1 MSGLDG
7 VGRHLAWPRPLGQL
21 AAFLR
26 SELGGFPGRANVTL
40 RCLLGCAIV
49 IVVSMTLQL
58 PELALSL
65 IAVFFVTQSNIVMTR
80 LVALSIVIGTT
91 CAIACIIGVYRLTFD
106 YPLLRIIVASAI
118 FFCGA
123 YLIRAVAKL
132 GLVFFLVSLIVIY
145 AQTFA
150 DRTDNAEALVRDC
163 LWVWVAVN
171 YSVVLSLIIN
181 TLFLPAEPERQLRA
195 AMQRQLA
202 TARARLAVMIDAN
215 APAVR
220 IGSLDLERGALALQ
234 KLLRFSTMRRRYS
247 QEDASAWLACV
258 TVVSRIF
265 EAAAVLPDHAVAH
278 DAAQIDAIRVV
289 QDELVSLDHAIGD
302 DAQWLHWSAPSHA
315 PVSTSIPA
323 LDAMQ
328 RALNAFSDAVRGAV
342 APTPPN
348 DAVAGS
354 AAAKGEK
361 AEQAG
366 NAAEATKPAQAEKT
380 AEATKP
386 AARSAQPEPDVFANP
401 RYARFSLRTLFSVLI
416 CYVFYNA
423 VNWPGIH
430 TIMLTCLVVALPS
443 LGASSRQGV
452 LRISGALIGSALA
465 LFMVAFVIP
474 QLESVTGLLLMSLPV
489 IALGAWVSAGS
500 ERISYAGIQ
509 IMFTFALALLES
521 FSPPSDL
528 TEIRDRIVG
537 IILGVGVATFIQIS
551 MWPERESDGL
561 RTQLTSILRKI
572 AALARIEAKA
582 ALTGPRATDSQ
593 AVVETWAMVA
603 DCEMALARV
612 ALEPDWREGET
623 TRVTLLSQTMLAQSR
638 ALLIAI
644 EAFHHEA
651 MINASASAPMERAA
665 KFQSDVA
672 DALEQ
677 YASQLAAE
685 PPAATTPAP
694 LDPSGLR
701 TAPAGAAGRAGA
713 ETLERLALRID
724 AALTGLPRWW
734 ADERGSGELASAG

>member
-7 VGRHLAWPRPLGQL
+7 VDGVARRLAWPRPLAAL

-26 SELGGFPGRANVTL
+26 CELAAFPGRGNVTM
-40 RCLLGCAIV
+40 RCVLGSAIV
-49 IVVSMTLQL
+49 IVASMTLQV
-58 PELALSL
+58 PELAVSL
-65 IAVFFVTQSNIVMTR
+65 IAVFFVTQANIVLTR
-80 LVALSIVIGTT
+80 VIALNLVIGTT
-91 CAIACIIGVYRLTFD
+91 CAIACTIGVYQLTFD
-106 YPLLRIIVASAI
+106 YPLLRIVVASAI
-118 FFCGA
+118 FFCST
-123 YLIRAVAKL
+123 YLMRAVTKF

-145 AQTFA
+145 AQSFG
-150 DRTDNAEALVRDC
+150 DLTDNAEQLARNC
-163 LWVWVAVN
+163 LWVWSAVN
-171 YSVVLSLIIN
+171 YAVALSLIIN

-202 TARARLAVMIDAN
+202 TAHARLAALIDVH

-220 IGSLDLERGALALQ
+220 IGSLDLERGALSLQ
-234 KLLRFSTMRRRYS
+234 KLLRFSTMRHRYS
-247 QEDASAWLACV
+247 NEDASTRLACV
-258 TVVSRIF
+258 TAVSRIF

-278 DAAQIDAIRVV
+278 GAGQIDTIRAV
-289 QDELVSLDHAIGD
+289 QDELVSLDHALGD
-302 DAQWLHWSAPSHA
+302 DVQWLRWSTPVHA
-315 PVSTSIPA
+315 PISTSIPA
-323 LDAMQ
+323 VDAMQ
-328 RALNAFSDAVRGAV
+328 RALSALADAMRSAV

-348 DAVAGS
+348 DAAAGA
-354 AAAKGEK
+354 AAAKPAK
-361 AEQAG
+361 PAI
-366 NAAEATKPAQAEKT
+366 ATKA
-380 AEATKP
+380 
-386 AARSAQPEPDVFANP
+386 AARSALLEPDVFANP
-401 RYARFSLRTLFSVLI
+401 RYARFSLRTLLSVLI

-443 LGASSRQGV
+443 LGASSRHGV
-452 LRISGALIGSALA
+452 LRISGALVGSALA

-537 IILGVGVATFIQIS
+537 ILLGVGVATFIQMS
-551 MWPERESDGL
+551 MWPEGEADAL
-561 RTQLTSILRKI
+561 RAQLASVLRKI
-572 AALARIEAKA
+572 AALARIEAEA
-582 ALTGPRATDSQ
+582 LLTGPRATD
-593 AVVETWAMVA
+593 APEVVATWATLA
-603 DCEMALARV
+603 DCETVLARV

-623 TRVTLLSQTMLAQSR
+623 ARITLLSQTVLAQSR
-638 ALLIAI
+638 TMLVAI

-651 MINASASAPMERAA
+651 MAGASAGASMGRAA

-672 DALEQ
+672 DALER
-677 YASQLAAE
+677 YASQLATE

-701 TAPAGAAGRAGA
+701 ATPTGAAGVVVGVAAGMA
-713 ETLERLALRID
+713 DEEALERHAHRID
-724 AALTGLPRWW
+724 EALAGLPRWSTGER
-734 ADERGSGELASAG
+734 ADGEFASAG

>member
-21 AAFLR
+21 AGFLR
-26 SELGGFPGRANVTL
+26 AELSAFPGRANLTMRSV
-40 RCLLGCAIV
+40 LGCAIV
-49 IVVSMTLQL
+49 LVVSMTLRV
-58 PELALSL
+58 PEVALSL
-65 IAVFFVTQSNIVMTR
+65 IAVFFVTQSNIVLTR
-80 LVALSIVIGTT
+80 LVALLAVIGTT
-91 CAIACIIGVYRLTFD
+91 CAIACIIGVFKLTFD
-106 YPLLRIIVASAI
+106 YPLLRIVVASAI
-118 FFCGA
+118 FFCSA
-123 YLIRAVAKL
+123 YLMRAVAKL

-150 DRTDNAEALVRDC
+150 DRTDNAEALVRAC

-171 YSVVLSLIIN
+171 YAVVLSLIIN
-181 TLFLPAEPERQLRA
+181 TLFLPAEPEQQLRA

-202 TARARLAVMIDAN
+202 TARARLAIMIDAN

-234 KLLRFSTMRRRYS
+234 KLLRFSTMRHYYS
-247 QEDASAWLACV
+247 EADASAWLACV

-265 EAAAVLPDHAVAH
+265 EAAAVLPEHAVAH
-278 DAAQIDAIRVV
+278 DAGQIDAIRVV
-289 QDELVSLDHAIGD
+289 QDELVSLEHAIGD
-302 DAQWLHWSAPSHA
+302 NLQWRHWGASREA
-315 PVSTSIPA
+315 PVLTSIPA

-328 RALNAFSDAVRGAV
+328 RALNVFSEATRGAV
-342 APTPPN
+342 APPPE
-348 DAVAGS
+348 DAAAGS
-354 AAAKGEK
+354 AAAKEAK
-361 AEQAG
+361 AEQATK
-366 NAAEATKPAQAEKT
+366 AAAP
-380 AEATKP
+380 P
-386 AARSAQPEPDVFANP
+386 AQPEPDIFANP
-401 RYARFSLRTLFSVLI
+401 RYARFALRTLFSVLI

-452 LRISGALIGSALA
+452 LRLTGAMIGSALA

-489 IALGAWVSAGS
+489 IALGAWVAAGS

-509 IMFTFALALLES
+509 VMFTFALALLES

-537 IILGVGVATFIQIS
+537 IILGVGVATFIQMS

-561 RTQLTSILRKI
+561 REQLTSILRKI

-582 ALTGPRATDSQ
+582 VQSGPRATDSA
-593 AVVETWAMVA
+593 AVVEAWTMVG

-623 TRVTLLSQTMLAQSR
+623 SRITLLSQTVLAQSR
-638 ALLIAI
+638 AMLVAL

-651 MINASASAPMERAA
+651 MINASASAPLERAA

-672 DALEQ
+672 DALER

-685 PPAATTPAP
+685 PSAAMTPARV
-694 LDPSGLR
+694 DSSGLR
-701 TAPAGAAGRAGA
+701 AALPPAGMVGA
-713 ETLERLALRID
+713 TGAQALERLAQRID
-724 AALTGLPRWW
+724 AALAGLPRWLP
-734 ADERGSGELASAG
+734 DERASGEFASAG

>member
-7 VGRHLAWPRPLGQL
+7 VRRRLAWPRPLGQL

-26 SELGGFPGRANVTL
+26 AELAAFPGRANVTM
-40 RCLLGCAIV
+40 RCVLACAIV
-49 IVVSMTLQL
+49 IVVSMTLQV

-65 IAVFFVTQSNIVMTR
+65 IAVFFVTQSNIVLTR
-80 LVALSIVIGTT
+80 LVALLAVIGTT
-91 CAIACIIGVYRLTFD
+91 CAIACIIGVFRLTFD

-118 FFCGA
+118 FFCSA
-123 YLIRAVAKL
+123 YLMRAVAKL

-150 DRTDNAEALVRDC
+150 DQTDNAEALVRDC

-181 TLFLPAEPERQLRA
+181 ALFLPAEPEQQLRA

-202 TARARLAVMIDAN
+202 TARARLAVMVDAN

-234 KLLRFSTMRRRYS
+234 KLLRFSTMRHHYS

-278 DAAQIDAIRVV
+278 GAGQIDAIRAV

-302 DAQWLHWSAPSHA
+302 DAQWLHWSASRQA

-323 LDAMQ
+323 LDGMQ
-328 RALNAFSDAVRGAV
+328 RALNAFSDATRSAV
-342 APTPPN
+342 APTPSA
-348 DAVAGS
+348 DAAAGS
-354 AAAKGEK
+354 AAEQGEKPQK
-361 AEQAG
+361 AEQATK
-366 NAAEATKPAQAEKT
+366 AAARPAQ
-380 AEATKP
+380 
-386 AARSAQPEPDVFANP
+386 SEPDVFANP
-401 RYARFSLRTLFSVLI
+401 RYARFALRTLFSVLI

-500 ERISYAGIQ
+500 ERSSYAGIQ

-537 IILGVGVATFIQIS
+537 ILLGVGVATFIQMS
-551 MWPERESDGL
+551 MWPEGEADAL
-561 RTQLTSILRKI
+561 RAQLASVLRKI
-572 AALARIEAKA
+572 AALARVSARA
-582 ALTGPRATDSQ
+582 VLTGPRPTDSQ
-593 AVVETWAMVA
+593 AVAATWAMLG
-603 DCEMALARV
+603 DCEMVLARV
-612 ALEPDWREGET
+612 SLEPDWREGET
-623 TRVTLLSQTMLAQSR
+623 ERITLLSQTVLAQSR
-638 ALLIAI
+638 AMLVAI
-644 EAFHHEA
+644 ETFHHEA
-651 MINASASAPMERAA
+651 MTGASAGASMEGAA

-672 DALEQ
+672 DALER

-685 PPAATTPAP
+685 PPDATPPVP

-701 TAPAGAAGRAGA
+701 AALTPAGATGTAGGQ
-713 ETLERLALRID
+713 TLERLAQRID
-724 AALTGLPRWW
+724 AALAGLPRWS
-734 ADERGSGELASAG
+734 ADERASGEFSNAG

>member
-21 AAFLR
+21 SAFLR
-26 SELGGFPGRANVTL
+26 AELSAFPGRANLTMRSV
-40 RCLLGCAIV
+40 LGCAIV
-49 IVVSMTLQL
+49 LVVSMTLRV
-58 PELALSL
+58 PEVALSL
-65 IAVFFVTQSNIVMTR
+65 IAVFFVTQSNIVLTR
-80 LVALSIVIGTT
+80 LVALLAVIGTT
-91 CAIACIIGVYRLTFD
+91 CAIACIIGVFKLTFD
-106 YPLLRIIVASAI
+106 YPLLRIVVASAI
-118 FFCGA
+118 FFCSA
-123 YLIRAVAKL
+123 YLMRAVAKL

-150 DRTDNAEALVRDC
+150 DRTDNAEALVRAC

-171 YSVVLSLIIN
+171 YAVVLSLIIN
-181 TLFLPAEPERQLRA
+181 TLFLPAEPEQQLRA
-195 AMQRQLA
+195 AMQGQLA
-202 TARARLAVMIDAN
+202 TARARLAIMIDAN

-220 IGSLDLERGALALQ
+220 IGALDLERAALTLQ
-234 KLLRFSTMRRRYS
+234 KLLRFSTMRHHYS
-247 QEDASAWLACV
+247 EEDASAWLACV

-265 EAAAVLPDHAVAH
+265 EAAAVLPEHAVAH
-278 DAAQIDAIRVV
+278 DAGQIDAIRVV
-289 QDELVSLDHAIGD
+289 QDELVSLEHAIGD
-302 DAQWLHWSAPSHA
+302 NLQWRHWGASREA
-315 PVSTSIPA
+315 PVLTSIPA

-328 RALNAFSDAVRGAV
+328 RALNVFSEATRGAV
-342 APTPPN
+342 APPPE
-348 DAVAGS
+348 DAAAGS
-354 AAAKGEK
+354 AAAKEAK
-361 AEQAG
+361 AEQATK
-366 NAAEATKPAQAEKT
+366 ATKAAAPTAQ
-380 AEATKP
+380 
-386 AARSAQPEPDVFANP
+386 SEPDIFANP
-401 RYARFSLRTLFSVLI
+401 RYARFALRTLFSVLI

-452 LRISGALIGSALA
+452 LRITGALIGSALA

-489 IALGAWVSAGS
+489 IALGAWVAAGS
-500 ERISYAGIQ
+500 ERSAYAGIQ

-537 IILGVGVATFIQIS
+537 IILGVGVATFIQMS

-561 RTQLTSILRKI
+561 RAQLTSILRKI

-582 ALTGPRATDSQ
+582 VQSGPRATDSA
-593 AVVETWAMVA
+593 AVVEAWTMVG

-623 TRVTLLSQTMLAQSR
+623 SRITLLSQTVLAQSR
-638 ALLIAI
+638 AMLVAL

-672 DALEQ
+672 DALER
-677 YASQLAAE
+677 YASQLVAE
-685 PPAATTPAP
+685 PSAAMTPAR
-694 LDPSGLR
+694 LDSSGLR
-701 TAPAGAAGRAGA
+701 ATPTHAGAAGATDGQ
-713 ETLERLALRID
+713 TLERLAQRID
-724 AALTGLPRWW
+724 AALAGLPRWLP
-734 ADERGSGELASAG
+734 DERVSGEFASAG

>member
-1 MSGLDG
+1 MSGLDA
-7 VGRHLAWPRPLGQL
+7 VGRHLAWPRPLAQL

-26 SELGGFPGRANVTL
+26 SELSAFPGRANVTM
-40 RCLLGCAIV
+40 RCVLGCTIV
-49 IVVSMTLQL
+49 IVVSMTLQV

-65 IAVFFVTQSNIVMTR
+65 IAVFFVTQSNIVLTR
-80 LVALSIVIGTT
+80 LVAVMAVIGTT

-118 FFCGA
+118 FFCSA
-123 YLIRAVAKL
+123 YLMRAVAKL

-150 DRTDNAEALVRDC
+150 DQTDNAEALVRDC

-202 TARARLAVMIDAN
+202 TARARLAVMIDAD

-234 KLLRFSTMRRRYS
+234 KLLRFSTMRHRYS
-247 QEDASAWLACV
+247 QEDASARLACV

-265 EAAAVLPDHAVAH
+265 EAAAVLPDHAHAVTH
-278 DAAQIDAIRVV
+278 DAGQIAAIRVV
-289 QDELVSLDHAIGD
+289 QDELVSLDHAIGGN
-302 DAQWLHWSAPSHA
+302 AQWLHWSASRQA

-328 RALNAFSDAVRGAV
+328 RALNAFSDATRGAV
-342 APTPPN
+342 APTPPA
-348 DAVAGS
+348 DAAGGS
-354 AAAKGEK
+354 AAEK
-361 AEQAG
+361 AEQ
-366 NAAEATKPAQAEKT
+366 
-380 AEATKP
+380 ATKP

-452 LRISGALIGSALA
+452 LRITGALIGSALA

-500 ERISYAGIQ
+500 ERSAYAGIQ

-521 FSPPSDL
+521 FSPPSEL

-537 IILGVGVATFIQIS
+537 IILGVGVATFIQMS
-551 MWPERESDGL
+551 MWPERESDVL
-561 RTQLTSILRKI
+561 RGQLTSILRKI
-572 AALARIEAKA
+572 AALARIEEKA
-582 ALTGPRATDSQ
+582 VQSGPRATDAP

-603 DCEMALARV
+603 DCEMVLARV

-623 TRVTLLSQTMLAQSR
+623 TRITLLSQTVLAQSR
-638 ALLIAI
+638 SMLVAL

-651 MINASASAPMERAA
+651 MINASVRAPMERAA

-672 DALEQ
+672 DALER
-677 YASQLAAE
+677 YASQLAAN
-685 PPAATTPAP
+685 PPAAMTPAR

-701 TAPAGAAGRAGA
+701 TVPAGAAGSRASA
-713 ETLERLALRID
+713 ETLEGLALRID
-724 AALTGLPRWW
+724 TALAGLPRWS
-734 ADERGSGELASAG
+734 ADERASGEFSNAG

>member
-7 VGRHLAWPRPLGQL
+7 VGRRLAWPRPLAQFTTFLRYEL
-21 AAFLR
+21 AAF
-26 SELGGFPGRANVTL
+26 PGRGNVTM
-40 RCLLGCAIV
+40 RCVLGSAIV
-49 IVVSMTLQL
+49 IVASMTLQV

-65 IAVFFVTQSNIVMTR
+65 IAVFFITQSNIVLTR
-80 LVALSIVIGTT
+80 VIALNIVIGTT
-91 CAIACIIGVYRLTFD
+91 CAIACMIGVYKLTFD
-106 YPLLRIIVASAI
+106 YPLLRIIVASTI
-118 FFCGA
+118 FFCST
-123 YLIRAVAKL
+123 YLMRAVTKF

-145 AQTFA
+145 AQTFG
-150 DRTDNAEALVRDC
+150 DLTDNAERLVRNC
-163 LWVWVAVN
+163 LWVWSAVN
-171 YSVVLSLIIN
+171 YSVALSLIIN

-202 TARARLAVMIDAN
+202 TAHARLAAVIDAD

-234 KLLRFSTMRRRYS
+234 KLLRFSTMRHRYS
-247 QEDASAWLACV
+247 REEASARLACV
-258 TVVSRIF
+258 TAVSRIL

-278 DAAQIDAIRVV
+278 AAGQIDVIRAM
-289 QDELVSLDHAIGD
+289 QDELVSLGHAIGD
-302 DAQWLHWSAPSHA
+302 NAQWLRWSVPGNA

-328 RALNAFSDAVRGAV
+328 RALNAFSDAMRGAV
-342 APTPPN
+342 APSP
-348 DAVAGS
+348 DG
-354 AAAKGEK
+354 AAAGGAAEK
-361 AEQAG
+361 A
-366 NAAEATKPAQAEKT
+366 

-386 AARSAQPEPDVFANP
+386 AARSVLLEPDVFANP
-401 RYARFSLRTLFSVLI
+401 RYARFSLRTVLSVLI

-452 LRISGALIGSALA
+452 LRIGGALVGSALA

-489 IALGAWVSAGS
+489 IALGAWVAAGS

-537 IILGVGVATFIQIS
+537 ILLGVGVATFIQMS
-551 MWPERESDGL
+551 MWPEGEADAL

-582 ALTGPRATDSQ
+582 VQSGPHATDS
-593 AVVETWAMVA
+593 AVVVETWAMLA
-603 DCEMALARV
+603 DCQMVLARV

-623 TRVTLLSQTMLAQSR
+623 ARITLLSQTVLAQSR
-638 ALLIAI
+638 AMLVAI

-651 MINASASAPMERAA
+651 MIGASAGAPMEGAA

-672 DALEQ
+672 DTLERYAL
-677 YASQLAAE
+677 QLAAE

-694 LDPSGLR
+694 LDPGGLR
-701 TAPAGAAGRAGA
+701 TAPAGPAGRAGA

-724 AALTGLPRWW
+724 AALAGLPRWW
-734 ADERGSGELASAG
+734 GGERGSGEFASAG

>member
-26 SELGGFPGRANVTL
+26 SELGAFPGRANLTMRSV
-40 RCLLGCAIV
+40 LGCAIV
-49 IVVSMTLQL
+49 LVVSMTLQV
-58 PELALSL
+58 PELAVSL
-65 IAVFFVTQSNIVMTR
+65 IVVFFVTQSNIVLTR
-80 LVALSIVIGTT
+80 LVALMAVIGTT
-91 CAIACIIGVYRLTFD
+91 CAIACIIGIYRLTFD
-106 YPLLRIIVASAI
+106 YPLLRIIIASAI
-118 FFCGA
+118 FFCSA
-123 YLIRAVAKL
+123 YLMRAVAKL

-145 AQTFA
+145 AQTFV
-150 DRTDNAEALVRDC
+150 DQTDNAEALVRDC

-171 YSVVLSLIIN
+171 YAVVLSLIIN
-181 TLFLPAEPERQLRA
+181 TLFLPAEPEQQLRA

-234 KLLRFSTMRRRYS
+234 KLLRFSTMRHHYS
-247 QEDASAWLACV
+247 EEDAAAWLACV

-265 EAAAVLPDHAVAH
+265 EAAAVLPERAVAR
-278 DAAQIDAIRVV
+278 DAGQIDAIRVV
-289 QDELVSLDHAIGD
+289 QDELASLDHAIGD
-302 DAQWLHWSAPSHA
+302 NMRWRHWGASREAPA
-315 PVSTSIPA
+315 STSIPA

-328 RALNAFSDAVRGAV
+328 RALNVFSDATRGAV
-342 APTPPN
+342 APTPPE
-348 DAVAGS
+348 DAAAGS
-354 AAAKGEK
+354 AAAKE
-361 AEQAG
+361 
-366 NAAEATKPAQAEKT
+366 EKT
-380 AEATKP
+380 TQ
-386 AARSAQPEPDVFANP
+386 AAKAAAPSAQPEPDVFANP
-401 RYARFSLRTLFSVLI
+401 RYARFALRTLFSVLI

-474 QLESVTGLLLMSLPV
+474 HLESVTGLLLMSLPV

-521 FSPPSDL
+521 FSPPSGL

-537 IILGVGVATFIQIS
+537 IILGVGVATFIQMS

-561 RTQLTSILRKI
+561 RAQLTSILRKI

-582 ALTGPRATDSQ
+582 MQSGPRAADSA
-593 AVVETWAMVA
+593 AVVEAWAMVA

-623 TRVTLLSQTMLAQSR
+623 TRITLLSQTVLAQSR
-638 ALLIAI
+638 AMLVAI

-651 MINASASAPMERAA
+651 MSGASTGAPMESAT
-665 KFQSDVA
+665 KFQSAVA
-672 DALEQ
+672 DALER

-685 PPAATTPAP
+685 PSAAMTPAR
-694 LDPSGLR
+694 LEPSGLR
-701 TAPAGAAGRAGA
+701 AALPPAGATETADGQ
-713 ETLERLALRID
+713 TLERLAQRID
-724 AALTGLPRWW
+724 AALAGLPRWLP
-734 ADERGSGELASAG
+734 DERASGEFASAG

>member
-21 AAFLR
+21 AGFLR
-26 SELGGFPGRANVTL
+26 AELSAFPGRANLTMRSV
-40 RCLLGCAIV
+40 LGCAIV
-49 IVVSMTLQL
+49 LVVSMTLRV
-58 PELALSL
+58 PEVALSL
-65 IAVFFVTQSNIVMTR
+65 IAVFFVTQSNIVLTR
-80 LVALSIVIGTT
+80 LVALLAVIGTT
-91 CAIACIIGVYRLTFD
+91 CAIACIIGVFKLTFD
-106 YPLLRIIVASAI
+106 YPLLRIVVASAI
-118 FFCGA
+118 FFCSA
-123 YLIRAVAKL
+123 YLMRAVAKL

-150 DRTDNAEALVRDC
+150 DRTDNAEALVRAC

-171 YSVVLSLIIN
+171 YAVVLSLIIN
-181 TLFLPAEPERQLRA
+181 TLFLPAEPEQQLRA

-202 TARARLAVMIDAN
+202 TARARLAIMIDAN

-234 KLLRFSTMRRRYS
+234 KLLRFSTMRHHYS
-247 QEDASAWLACV
+247 EADASAWLACV

-265 EAAAVLPDHAVAH
+265 EAAAVLPEHAVAH
-278 DAAQIDAIRVV
+278 DAGQIDAIRVV
-289 QDELVSLDHAIGD
+289 QDELVSLEHAIGD
-302 DAQWLHWSAPSHA
+302 NLQWRHWGASREA
-315 PVSTSIPA
+315 PVLTSIPA

-328 RALNAFSDAVRGAV
+328 RALNVFSEATRGAV
-342 APTPPN
+342 APPPE
-348 DAVAGS
+348 DAAAGS
-354 AAAKGEK
+354 AAAKEAK
-361 AEQAG
+361 AEQATK
-366 NAAEATKPAQAEKT
+366 AAAP
-380 AEATKP
+380 P
-386 AARSAQPEPDVFANP
+386 AQPEPDIFANP
-401 RYARFSLRTLFSVLI
+401 RYARFALRTLFSVLI

-452 LRISGALIGSALA
+452 LRLTGAMIGSALA

-489 IALGAWVSAGS
+489 IALGAWVAAGS

-537 IILGVGVATFIQIS
+537 IILGVGVATFIQMS

-561 RTQLTSILRKI
+561 RAQLTSILRKI

-582 ALTGPRATDSQ
+582 VQSGPRATDSA
-593 AVVETWAMVA
+593 AVVEAWTMVG

-623 TRVTLLSQTMLAQSR
+623 SRITLLSQTVLAQSR
-638 ALLIAI
+638 AMLVAL

-651 MINASASAPMERAA
+651 MINASASAPLERAA

-672 DALEQ
+672 DALER

-685 PPAATTPAP
+685 PSAAMTPAR

-701 TAPAGAAGRAGA
+701 AALPPAGAA
-713 ETLERLALRID
+713 ETASGQALERLAQRID
-724 AALTGLPRWW
+724 AALAGLPRWLP
-734 ADERGSGELASAG
+734 DERVSGEFASAG

>member
-26 SELGGFPGRANVTL
+26 SELRGFPGRANVTM
-40 RCLLGCAIV
+40 RCVLACAIV
-49 IVVSMTLQL
+49 IVVSMTLQV

-65 IAVFFVTQSNIVMTR
+65 IAVFFVTQSNIVLTR
-80 LVALSIVIGTT
+80 LVALLAVIGTT
-91 CAIACIIGVYRLTFD
+91 CAIACIIGVFRLTFD

-118 FFCGA
+118 FFCSA
-123 YLIRAVAKL
+123 YLMRAVAKL

-150 DRTDNAEALVRDC
+150 DQTDNAEALVRDC

-234 KLLRFSTMRRRYS
+234 KLLRFSTMRHHYS

-258 TVVSRIF
+258 TVISRIF
-265 EAAAVLPDHAVAH
+265 EAAAVLPDHSVAR
-278 DAAQIDAIRVV
+278 DAGQIDAIRVV
-289 QDELVSLDHAIGD
+289 QDELVSLDHAIDD
-302 DAQWLHWSAPSHA
+302 DAQWLHWSASRQP
-315 PVSTSIPA
+315 PTSTSIPA

-328 RALNAFSDAVRGAV
+328 RALNAFSDATRGAI
-342 APTPPN
+342 APTPPD
-348 DAVAGS
+348 DAATGS
-354 AAAKGEK
+354 AAEKGEK
-361 AEQAG
+361 AEQA
-366 NAAEATKPAQAEKT
+366 
-380 AEATKP
+380 TKP
-386 AARSAQPEPDVFANP
+386 AAQSAQPEPDVFANP
-401 RYARFSLRTLFSVLI
+401 RYARFALRTLFSVLI

-452 LRISGALIGSALA
+452 LRITGALIGSALA

-500 ERISYAGIQ
+500 ERSSYAGIQ

-537 IILGVGVATFIQIS
+537 IILGVGVATFIQMS

-561 RTQLTSILRKI
+561 RAQLTSILRKI

-582 ALTGPRATDSQ
+582 VQSGPRATDSP

-603 DCEMALARV
+603 DCEMVLARV

-623 TRVTLLSQTMLAQSR
+623 TRITLLSQTVLAQSR
-638 ALLIAI
+638 AMLVAL

-651 MINASASAPMERAA
+651 ITGASTGAPMESAA

-672 DALEQ
+672 DTLER

-685 PPAATTPAP
+685 PPAAITPAR

-701 TAPAGAAGRAGA
+701 TALTPPGAAGTAGGQ
-713 ETLERLALRID
+713 TLERLAQRID
-724 AALTGLPRWW
+724 AALAGLPRWS
-734 ADERGSGELASAG
+734 ADERAFGEFASAG

>member
-7 VGRHLAWPRPLGQL
+7 VDGVRRRLAWPRPLAQL

-26 SELGGFPGRANVTL
+26 DELAAFPGRGNVTM
-40 RCLLGCAIV
+40 RCVLGSAIV
-49 IVVSMTLQL
+49 IVTSMTLQV
-58 PELALSL
+58 PELAVSL
-65 IAVFFVTQSNIVMTR
+65 IVVFFVTQANIVLTR
-80 LVALSIVIGTT
+80 VIALNLVIGTT
-91 CAIACIIGVYRLTFD
+91 CAIASTIGLYELTFD

-118 FFCGA
+118 FFCST
-123 YLIRAVAKL
+123 YLMRAVTKF

-145 AQTFA
+145 AQSFG
-150 DRTDNAEALVRDC
+150 DLTDNAESLVRNC
-163 LWVWVAVN
+163 LWVWSAVN
-171 YSVVLSLIIN
+171 YAVALSLIIN

-202 TARARLAVMIDAN
+202 TANARLAAVIDAH

-220 IGSLDLERGALALQ
+220 IGSLDLERGALSLQ
-234 KLLRFSTMRRRYS
+234 KLLRFSAMRHRYS
-247 QEDASAWLACV
+247 NEDVAAMLACV
-258 TVVSRIF
+258 TAVSRIL
-265 EAAAVLPDHAVAH
+265 EAAAVLPDNAVAH
-278 DAAQIDAIRVV
+278 GAGQIDAIRAV

-302 DAQWLHWSAPSHA
+302 DAQWLHWSASRQA

-323 LDAMQ
+323 ADAMQ
-328 RALNAFSDAVRGAV
+328 RALSALADATRGA
-342 APTPPN
+342 APTSPD
-348 DAVAGS
+348 DAATGGAAAEPTQATQAAAGS
-354 AAAKGEK
+354 ALL
-361 AEQAG
+361 
-366 NAAEATKPAQAEKT
+366 
-380 AEATKP
+380 
-386 AARSAQPEPDVFANP
+386 EPDVFANP
-401 RYARFSLRTLFSVLI
+401 RYARFSLRTLLSVLI

-443 LGASSRQGV
+443 LGASSRHGV
-452 LRISGALIGSALA
+452 LRISGALVGSALA

-537 IILGVGVATFIQIS
+537 ILLGVGVATFIQMS
-551 MWPERESDGL
+551 MWPEGEADAL
-561 RTQLTSILRKI
+561 RAQLASVLRKI
-572 AALARIEAKA
+572 AALARIDAKA
-582 ALTGPRATDSQ
+582 MLTGPHATDAP
-593 AVVETWAMVA
+593 AVVATWAMLA
-603 DCEMALARV
+603 DCEMVLARV
-612 ALEPDWREGET
+612 SLEPDWREGET
-623 TRVTLLSQTMLAQSR
+623 ARITLLSQTVLAQSR
-638 ALLIAI
+638 AMLIAI

-651 MINASASAPMERAA
+651 MTGASAGASMEPAA

-672 DALEQ
+672 DALER

-685 PPAATTPAP
+685 PPAASTPAP

-701 TAPAGAAGRAGA
+701 AAPAGAAGAA
-713 ETLERLALRID
+713 SEEALERRAQRID
-724 AALTGLPRWW
+724 AALAGLPRWS
-734 ADERGSGELASAG
+734 AGERASGEFANAG

>member
-7 VGRHLAWPRPLGQL
+7 VGRRLAWPRPLAQL
-21 AAFLR
+21 AVFLR
-26 SELGGFPGRANVTL
+26 SELAAFPGRGNVTM
-40 RCLLGCAIV
+40 RCVLGCAIV
-49 IVVSMTLQL
+49 IVVSMTLQV

-65 IAVFFVTQSNIVMTR
+65 IAVFFVTQSNIVLTR
-80 LVALSIVIGTT
+80 VVALSIVIGTT
-91 CAIACIIGVYRLTFD
+91 CAIACIIGIYKLTFD
-106 YPLLRIIVASAI
+106 YPLLRIIIASAI
-118 FFCGA
+118 FFCSA
-123 YLIRAVAKL
+123 YLMRAVAKL

-150 DRTDNAEALVRDC
+150 DLTDNAEALVRDC

-202 TARARLAVMIDAN
+202 MAHARIAAVIDAD

-234 KLLRFSTMRRRYS
+234 KLLRFSTMRHHYS
-247 QEDASAWLACV
+247 QEDAAARLACV

-265 EAAAVLPDHAVAH
+265 EAAAVLPDHAHAVTHGAG
-278 DAAQIDAIRVV
+278 QIDAIRAV

-302 DAQWLHWSAPSHA
+302 DAQWLHWSASRQA

-328 RALNAFSDAVRGAV
+328 RALIAFSDATRNAV
-342 APTPPN
+342 APTPPD
-348 DAVAGS
+348 DAAAGS
-354 AAAKGEK
+354 AAAK
-361 AEQAG
+361 
-366 NAAEATKPAQAEKT
+366 AAEKPT
-380 AEATKP
+380 P
-386 AARSAQPEPDVFANP
+386 LEPDIFANP

-430 TIMLTCLVVALPS
+430 TIMLTCLVVALPN

-452 LRISGALIGSALA
+452 LRISGASIGSALA

-500 ERISYAGIQ
+500 ERSSYAGIQ

-537 IILGVGVATFIQIS
+537 ILLGVGVATFIQIS
-551 MWPERESDGL
+551 LWPEGEADTL
-561 RTQLTSILRKI
+561 RAQLASVLRKI
-572 AALARIEAKA
+572 AALVRLEANA
-582 ALTGPRATDSQ
+582 MFTGPRAPDSP
-593 AVVETWAMVA
+593 AVVATWAMIA
-603 DCEMALARV
+603 DCEMVLARV

-623 TRVTLLSQTMLAQSR
+623 ARITLLSQTVLAQSR
-638 ALLIAI
+638 AMLIAI

-651 MINASASAPMERAA
+651 MIGASAGASMEGAA

-672 DALEQ
+672 DALER
-677 YASQLAAE
+677 YESQLAAE
-685 PPAATTPAP
+685 PPGAMTPAP
-694 LDPSGLR
+694 IDPSGLR
-701 TAPAGAAGRAGA
+701 VTPASASA
-713 ETLERLALRID
+713 LERLAQQID
-724 AALTGLPRWW
+724 AALAGLPRWS
-734 ADERGSGELASAG
+734 ADERASGEFASAG

>member
-7 VGRHLAWPRPLGQL
+7 VGRHLAWPRPLEQL
-21 AAFLR
+21 AGFLR
-26 SELGGFPGRANVTL
+26 AELGGFPGRANVAMRSVL
-40 RCLLGCAIV
+40 SCAIV
-49 IVVSMTLQL
+49 TVVSMTLQV

-65 IAVFFVTQSNIVMTR
+65 IAVFFVTQSNIVLTR
-80 LVALSIVIGTT
+80 LVALLALIGTT
-91 CAIACIIGVYRLTFD
+91 CAIACIIGVYQLTFD

-118 FFCGA
+118 FFCSA
-123 YLIRAVAKL
+123 YLMRAVAKL

-145 AQTFA
+145 AQTFV
-150 DRTDNAEALVRDC
+150 DQTDNAEALVRNC

-171 YSVVLSLIIN
+171 YAVVLALIIN
-181 TLFLPAEPERQLRA
+181 TLFLPAEPEQQLRA
-195 AMQRQLA
+195 AMQQQLA
-202 TARARLAVMIDAN
+202 SARARLAVMIDAN

-234 KLLRFSTMRRRYS
+234 KLLRFSTMRHHYS
-247 QEDASAWLACV
+247 EEDASAWLACV

-265 EAAAVLPDHAVAH
+265 EAAAVLPEHAVAH
-278 DAAQIDAIRVV
+278 DAGQIDAIRVV

-302 DAQWLHWSAPSHA
+302 NLQWRHWGASREA
-315 PVSTSIPA
+315 PVLTSIPA

-328 RALNAFSDAVRGAV
+328 RALNVFSEAARGAV
-342 APTPPN
+342 ASPPD
-348 DAVAGS
+348 DAAAGS
-354 AAAKGEK
+354 AAEQREKAEKADKAEK
-361 AEQAG
+361 AEQA
-366 NAAEATKPAQAEKT
+366 TKAPAH
-380 AEATKP
+380 
-386 AARSAQPEPDVFANP
+386 SAQPEPDVFANP
-401 RYARFSLRTLFSVLI
+401 RYARFALRTLFSVLI

-452 LRISGALIGSALA
+452 LRITGALIGSAVA

-474 QLESVTGLLLMSLPV
+474 HLESVTGLLLMSLPV
-489 IALGAWVSAGS
+489 IAIGAWVAAGS

-537 IILGVGVATFIQIS
+537 IILGVGVATFIQLS
-551 MWPERESDGL
+551 LWPERESDGL
-561 RTQLTSILRKI
+561 RAQLTSILRKI
-572 AALARIEAKA
+572 AALVRIEA
-582 ALTGPRATDSQ
+582 TTVQRGPRATDSA
-593 AVVETWAMVA
+593 AVVEAWAMVA

-623 TRVTLLSQTMLAQSR
+623 TRITLLSQTVLAQSR
-638 ALLIAI
+638 AMLVALA
-644 EAFHHEA
+644 AFHHEA
-651 MINASASAPMERAA
+651 MINASAGAQMERAA

-672 DALEQ
+672 DALER

-685 PPAATTPAP
+685 RPAAMTPAR

-701 TAPAGAAGRAGA
+701 TALPPAGAAETSGGQ
-713 ETLERLALRID
+713 TLERLAQRID
-724 AALTGLPRWW
+724 AALAGLPRWLP
-734 ADERGSGELASAG
+734 DERASGEFASAG

>member
-21 AAFLR
+21 AGFLR
-26 SELGGFPGRANVTL
+26 SELGGFPGRANVAM
-40 RCLLGCAIV
+40 RSVLGCAIV
-49 IVVSMTLQL
+49 IVVSMTLQV

-65 IAVFFVTQSNIVMTR
+65 IAVFFVTQSNIVLTR
-80 LVALSIVIGTT
+80 LVALLAVIGTT
-91 CAIACIIGVYRLTFD
+91 CAIACIIGVFKLTFD

-118 FFCGA
+118 FFCSA
-123 YLIRAVAKL
+123 YLMRAVAKL

-145 AQTFA
+145 AQTFV
-150 DRTDNAEALVRDC
+150 DRTDNAEALVRAC

-171 YSVVLSLIIN
+171 YAVVLSLIIN
-181 TLFLPAEPERQLRA
+181 TLFLPAEPEQQLRA
-195 AMQRQLA
+195 AMQGQLA
-202 TARARLAVMIDAN
+202 TARARLAVMIDTN
-215 APAVR
+215 APAVH
-220 IGSLDLERGALALQ
+220 IGALDLERGALALQ
-234 KLLRFSTMRRRYS
+234 KLLRFSTMRHHYS
-247 QEDASAWLACV
+247 EDDASAWLACV

-265 EAAAVLPDHAVAH
+265 EAAAVLPEHAVAH
-278 DAAQIDAIRVV
+278 DAGQIDAIRVV
-289 QDELVSLDHAIGD
+289 RDELVSLDHAIGD
-302 DAQWLHWSAPSHA
+302 NLQWRHWGASRQAS
-315 PVSTSIPA
+315 VLTSIPA

-328 RALNAFSDAVRGAV
+328 RALNAFSEATRGAV
-342 APTPPN
+342 APTPPE
-348 DAVAGS
+348 DTPAGS
-354 AAAKGEK
+354 AAAKEAKAEK
-361 AEQAG
+361 A
-366 NAAEATKPAQAEKT
+366 AAP
-380 AEATKP
+380 
-386 AARSAQPEPDVFANP
+386 SAHPEPDVFANP
-401 RYARFSLRTLFSVLI
+401 RYARFALRTLFSVLI

-452 LRISGALIGSALA
+452 LRLTGAMIGSALA

-489 IALGAWVSAGS
+489 IALGAWVAAGS

-537 IILGVGVATFIQIS
+537 IVLGVGVATFIQMS
-551 MWPERESDGL
+551 MWPEREADGL

-582 ALTGPRATDSQ
+582 VQSGPRATDSA
-593 AVVETWAMVA
+593 AVVEAWAMVA

-623 TRVTLLSQTMLAQSR
+623 TRIALLSQTVLAQSR
-638 ALLIAI
+638 AMLVAL

-672 DALEQ
+672 DALER
-677 YASQLAAE
+677 YASQLTAE
-685 PPAATTPAP
+685 SPAAMTPAR

-701 TAPAGAAGRAGA
+701 AALPPAGEAGTAG
-713 ETLERLALRID
+713 EQTLERLAQRID
-724 AALTGLPRWW
+724 AALAGLPRWLP
-734 ADERGSGELASAG
+734 DERASGEFASAG

>member
-7 VGRHLAWPRPLGQL
+7 VGRHLAWPRPLGRL
-21 AAFLR
+21 AGFLR
-26 SELGGFPGRANVTL
+26 AELGGFPGRANVTM
-40 RCLLGCAIV
+40 RSVLGCAIV
-49 IVVSMTLQL
+49 IVVSMTLQV

-65 IAVFFVTQSNIVMTR
+65 IVVFFVTQSNIVLTR
-80 LVALSIVIGTT
+80 LVALMALIGTT
-91 CAIACIIGVYRLTFD
+91 CAIACIIGVYQLTFD
-106 YPLLRIIVASAI
+106 YPLLRIIIASAI
-118 FFCGA
+118 FFCSA
-123 YLIRAVAKL
+123 YLMRAVAKL

-150 DRTDNAEALVRDC
+150 DLTDNAEALVRDC

-171 YSVVLSLIIN
+171 YSVVLSLTIN
-181 TLFLPAEPERQLRA
+181 TLFLPAEPEQQLRA

-202 TARARLAVMIDAN
+202 TAHARLAGMIDAN
-215 APAVR
+215 AAAVR
-220 IGSLDLERGALALQ
+220 IGPLDLERGALALQ
-234 KLLRFSTMRRRYS
+234 KLLRFSSMRHRYS
-247 QEDASAWLACV
+247 QEDNSARLACV

-265 EAAAVLPDHAVAH
+265 EAAAVLPDHAHGVTLNAG
-278 DAAQIDAIRVV
+278 QIGAIRAV
-289 QDELVSLDHAIGD
+289 QDELVSLEHAIGD
-302 DAQWLHWSAPSHA
+302 DAQWPHWSVPGSV

-328 RALNAFSDAVRGAV
+328 RALNAFSDATRSAV
-342 APTPPN
+342 APTPPD
-348 DAVAGS
+348 DAAAGS
-354 AAAKGEK
+354 AAEKGEKGERGAK
-361 AEQAG
+361 AEQA
-366 NAAEATKPAQAEKT
+366 TKPA
-380 AEATKP
+380 P
-386 AARSAQPEPDVFANP
+386 PSAQPEPDIFANP

-474 QLESVTGLLLMSLPV
+474 HLESVTGLLLMSLPV
-489 IALGAWVSAGS
+489 IALGAWVAAGS
-500 ERISYAGIQ
+500 ERSAYAGIQ

-537 IILGVGVATFIQIS
+537 ILLGVGVATFIQMS
-551 MWPERESDGL
+551 MWPEGEADAL

-582 ALTGPRATDSQ
+582 LQSGPRATDSA
-593 AVVETWAMVA
+593 AVVQTWAMLA
-603 DCEMALARV
+603 DSQMVLARV

-623 TRVTLLSQTMLAQSR
+623 ARITLLSQTVLAQSR
-638 ALLIAI
+638 AMLVAI

-651 MINASASAPMERAA
+651 MTGASTGAPMEGAA

-672 DALEQ
+672 DTLER
-677 YASQLAAE
+677 YASQLATE

-701 TAPAGAAGRAGA
+701 TAPAEAAGRAGA

-724 AALTGLPRWW
+724 AALAGLPRWW
-734 ADERGSGELASAG
+734 ADERGSVEFASVG

>member
-21 AAFLR
+21 AGFLR
-26 SELGGFPGRANVTL
+26 AELSAFPGRANLTMRSV
-40 RCLLGCAIV
+40 LGCAIV
-49 IVVSMTLQL
+49 LVVSMTLRV
-58 PELALSL
+58 PEVALSL
-65 IAVFFVTQSNIVMTR
+65 IAVFFVTQSNIVLTR
-80 LVALSIVIGTT
+80 LVALLAVIGTT
-91 CAIACIIGVYRLTFD
+91 CAIACIIGVFKLTFD
-106 YPLLRIIVASAI
+106 YPLLRIVVASAI
-118 FFCGA
+118 FFCSA
-123 YLIRAVAKL
+123 YLMRAVAKL

-150 DRTDNAEALVRDC
+150 DRTDNAEALVRAC

-171 YSVVLSLIIN
+171 YAVVLSLIIN
-181 TLFLPAEPERQLRA
+181 TLFLPAEPEQQLRA

-202 TARARLAVMIDAN
+202 TARARLAIMIDAN

-234 KLLRFSTMRRRYS
+234 KLLRFSTMRHHYS
-247 QEDASAWLACV
+247 EADASAWLACV

-265 EAAAVLPDHAVAH
+265 EAAAVLPEHAVAH
-278 DAAQIDAIRVV
+278 DAGQIDAIRVV
-289 QDELVSLDHAIGD
+289 QDELVSLEHAIGD
-302 DAQWLHWSAPSHA
+302 NLQWRHWGASREA
-315 PVSTSIPA
+315 PVLTSIPA

-328 RALNAFSDAVRGAV
+328 RALNVFSEATRGAV
-342 APTPPN
+342 APPPE
-348 DAVAGS
+348 DAAAGS
-354 AAAKGEK
+354 AAAKEAK
-361 AEQAG
+361 AEQATK
-366 NAAEATKPAQAEKT
+366 AAAP
-380 AEATKP
+380 P
-386 AARSAQPEPDVFANP
+386 AQPEPDIFANP
-401 RYARFSLRTLFSVLI
+401 RYARFALRTLFSVLI

-452 LRISGALIGSALA
+452 LRLTGAMIGSALA

-489 IALGAWVSAGS
+489 IALGAWVAAGS

-537 IILGVGVATFIQIS
+537 IILGVGVATFIQMS

-561 RTQLTSILRKI
+561 RAQLTSILRKI

-582 ALTGPRATDSQ
+582 VQSGPRATDSA
-593 AVVETWAMVA
+593 AVVEAWTMVG

-623 TRVTLLSQTMLAQSR
+623 SRITLLSQTVLAQSR
-638 ALLIAI
+638 AMLVALEAFHH

-651 MINASASAPMERAA
+651 MINASASAPLERAA

-672 DALEQ
+672 DALER

-685 PPAATTPAP
+685 PSAAMTPAR

-701 TAPAGAAGRAGA
+701 AALPPAGAA
-713 ETLERLALRID
+713 ETASGQALERLAQRID
-724 AALTGLPRWW
+724 AALAGLPRWLPDDR
-734 ADERGSGELASAG
+734 ASGEFASAG

>member
-21 AAFLR
+21 SAFLR
-26 SELGGFPGRANVTL
+26 AELSAFPGRANLTMRSV
-40 RCLLGCAIV
+40 LGCAIV
-49 IVVSMTLQL
+49 LIVSMTLRV
-58 PELALSL
+58 PEVALSL
-65 IAVFFVTQSNIVMTR
+65 IAVFFVTQSNIVLTR
-80 LVALSIVIGTT
+80 LVALLAVIGTT
-91 CAIACIIGVYRLTFD
+91 CAIACIIGVFKLTFD
-106 YPLLRIIVASAI
+106 YPLLRIVVASAI
-118 FFCGA
+118 FFCSA
-123 YLIRAVAKL
+123 YMMRAVAKL

-150 DRTDNAEALVRDC
+150 DRTDNAEALVRAC

-171 YSVVLSLIIN
+171 YAVVLSLIIN
-181 TLFLPAEPERQLRA
+181 TLFLPAEPEQQLRA
-195 AMQRQLA
+195 AMQGQLA
-202 TARARLAVMIDAN
+202 TARARLAIMIDAN

-220 IGSLDLERGALALQ
+220 IGALDLERAALTLQ
-234 KLLRFSTMRRRYS
+234 KLLRFSTMRHHYS
-247 QEDASAWLACV
+247 EEDASAWLACV

-265 EAAAVLPDHAVAH
+265 EAAAVLPEHAVAQ
-278 DAAQIDAIRVV
+278 DAGQIDAIRVV
-289 QDELVSLDHAIGD
+289 QDELVSLEHAIGD
-302 DAQWLHWSAPSHA
+302 NLQWRHWGASREA
-315 PVSTSIPA
+315 PVLTSIPA

-328 RALNAFSDAVRGAV
+328 RALNVFSEATRGAV
-342 APTPPN
+342 APPPE
-348 DAVAGS
+348 DAAAGS
-354 AAAKGEK
+354 AAAKEAK
-361 AEQAG
+361 E
-366 NAAEATKPAQAEKT
+366 EPATK
-380 AEATKP
+380 ATK
-386 AARSAQPEPDVFANP
+386 AAAPTAQPEPDIFANP
-401 RYARFSLRTLFSVLI
+401 RYARFALRTLFSVLI

-430 TIMLTCLVVALPS
+430 TVMLTCLVVALPS

-452 LRISGALIGSALA
+452 LRITGALIGSALA

-489 IALGAWVSAGS
+489 IALGAWVAAGS
-500 ERISYAGIQ
+500 ERSAYAGIQ

-537 IILGVGVATFIQIS
+537 IILGVGVATFIQMS

-561 RTQLTSILRKI
+561 RAQLTSILRKI

-582 ALTGPRATDSQ
+582 VQSGPRATDSA
-593 AVVETWAMVA
+593 AVVEAWTMVG

-623 TRVTLLSQTMLAQSR
+623 SRITLLSQTVLAQSR
-638 ALLIAI
+638 AMLVAL

-672 DALEQ
+672 DALER
-677 YASQLAAE
+677 YASQLVAE
-685 PPAATTPAP
+685 PSAAMTPAR

-701 TAPAGAAGRAGA
+701 AALPPAGAAETASGQ
-713 ETLERLALRID
+713 TLERLAQRID
-724 AALTGLPRWW
+724 AALAGLPRWLP
-734 ADERGSGELASAG
+734 DERASGEFASAG

>member
-21 AAFLR
+21 SAFLR
-26 SELGGFPGRANVTL
+26 AELSAFPGRANLTMRSV
-40 RCLLGCAIV
+40 LGCAIV
-49 IVVSMTLQL
+49 LVVSMTLRV
-58 PELALSL
+58 PEVALSL
-65 IAVFFVTQSNIVMTR
+65 IAVFFVTQSNIVLTR
-80 LVALSIVIGTT
+80 LVALLAVIGTT
-91 CAIACIIGVYRLTFD
+91 CAIACIIGVFKLTFD
-106 YPLLRIIVASAI
+106 YPLLRIVVASAI
-118 FFCGA
+118 FFCSA
-123 YLIRAVAKL
+123 YMMRAVAKL

-150 DRTDNAEALVRDC
+150 DRTDNAEALVRAC

-171 YSVVLSLIIN
+171 YAVVLSLIIN
-181 TLFLPAEPERQLRA
+181 TLFLPAEPEQQLRA
-195 AMQRQLA
+195 AMQGQLA
-202 TARARLAVMIDAN
+202 TARARLAIMIDAN

-220 IGSLDLERGALALQ
+220 IGALDLERAALTLQ
-234 KLLRFSTMRRRYS
+234 KLLRFSTMRHHYS
-247 QEDASAWLACV
+247 EEDASAWLACV

-265 EAAAVLPDHAVAH
+265 EAAAVLPEHAVAH
-278 DAAQIDAIRVV
+278 DAGQIDAIRVV
-289 QDELVSLDHAIGD
+289 QDELVSLEHAIGD
-302 DAQWLHWSAPSHA
+302 NLQWRHWGASREA
-315 PVSTSIPA
+315 PVLTSIPA

-328 RALNAFSDAVRGAV
+328 RALNVFSEATRGAV
-342 APTPPN
+342 APPPE
-348 DAVAGS
+348 DAAAGS
-354 AAAKGEK
+354 AAAREAK
-361 AEQAG
+361 AEQATK
-366 NAAEATKPAQAEKT
+366 AAAP
-380 AEATKP
+380 P
-386 AARSAQPEPDVFANP
+386 AQPEPDIFANP
-401 RYARFSLRTLFSVLI
+401 RYARFALRTLFSVLI

-452 LRISGALIGSALA
+452 LRITGALIGSALA

-500 ERISYAGIQ
+500 ERSAYAGIQ

-537 IILGVGVATFIQIS
+537 IILGVGVATFIQMS

-561 RTQLTSILRKI
+561 RAQLTSILRKI

-582 ALTGPRATDSQ
+582 VQSGPRATDSA
-593 AVVETWAMVA
+593 AVVEAWTMVG

-623 TRVTLLSQTMLAQSR
+623 SRITLLSQTVLAQSR
-638 ALLIAI
+638 AMLVAL

-672 DALEQ
+672 DALER
-677 YASQLAAE
+677 YASQLVAE
-685 PPAATTPAP
+685 PSAAMTPAR
-694 LDPSGLR
+694 LDSSGLR
-701 TAPAGAAGRAGA
+701 ATPTHAGAVGA
-713 ETLERLALRID
+713 TDGQTLERLAQRID
-724 AALTGLPRWW
+724 AALAGLPRWLP
-734 ADERGSGELASAG
+734 DEHASGEFASAG

>member
-21 AAFLR
+21 SAFLR
-26 SELGGFPGRANVTL
+26 AELSAFPGRANLTMRSV
-40 RCLLGCAIV
+40 LGCAIV
-49 IVVSMTLQL
+49 LVVSMTLRV
-58 PELALSL
+58 PEVALSL
-65 IAVFFVTQSNIVMTR
+65 IAVFFVTQSNIVLTR
-80 LVALSIVIGTT
+80 LVALLAVIGTT
-91 CAIACIIGVYRLTFD
+91 CAIACIIGVFKLTFD
-106 YPLLRIIVASAI
+106 YPLLRIVVASAI
-118 FFCGA
+118 FFCSA
-123 YLIRAVAKL
+123 YLMRAVAKL

-150 DRTDNAEALVRDC
+150 DRTDNAEALVRAC

-171 YSVVLSLIIN
+171 YAVVLSLIIN
-181 TLFLPAEPERQLRA
+181 TLFLPAEPEQQLRA
-195 AMQRQLA
+195 AMQGQLA
-202 TARARLAVMIDAN
+202 TARARLAIMIDAN

-220 IGSLDLERGALALQ
+220 IGALDLERAALTLQ
-234 KLLRFSTMRRRYS
+234 KLLRFSTMRHHYS
-247 QEDASAWLACV
+247 EEDASAWLACV

-265 EAAAVLPDHAVAH
+265 EAAAVLPEHAVAH
-278 DAAQIDAIRVV
+278 DAGQIDAIGVV
-289 QDELVSLDHAIGD
+289 QDELVSLEHAIGD
-302 DAQWLHWSAPSHA
+302 NLQWRHWGASREA
-315 PVSTSIPA
+315 PVLTSIPA

-328 RALNAFSDAVRGAV
+328 RALNVFSEATRGAV
-342 APTPPN
+342 APPPE
-348 DAVAGS
+348 DAAAGS
-354 AAAKGEK
+354 AAAKEAK
-361 AEQAG
+361 EEQATK
-366 NAAEATKPAQAEKT
+366 AAAP
-380 AEATKP
+380 P
-386 AARSAQPEPDVFANP
+386 AQPEPDIFANP
-401 RYARFSLRTLFSVLI
+401 RYARFALRTLFSVLI

-452 LRISGALIGSALA
+452 LRITGALIGSALA

-489 IALGAWVSAGS
+489 IALGAWVAAGS
-500 ERISYAGIQ
+500 ERSAYAGIQ

-537 IILGVGVATFIQIS
+537 IILGVGVATFIQMS

-561 RTQLTSILRKI
+561 RAQLTSILRKI

-582 ALTGPRATDSQ
+582 VQSGPRATDSA
-593 AVVETWAMVA
+593 AVVEAWTMVG

-623 TRVTLLSQTMLAQSR
+623 SRITLLSQTVLAQSR
-638 ALLIAI
+638 AMLVAL

-651 MINASASAPMERAA
+651 MINASASAPMERAE

-672 DALEQ
+672 DALER
-677 YASQLAAE
+677 YASQLVAE
-685 PPAATTPAP
+685 PSAAMTPTR
-694 LDPSGLR
+694 LDSSGLR
-701 TAPAGAAGRAGA
+701 ATPTHAGAVGA
-713 ETLERLALRID
+713 TDGQTLERLAQRID
-724 AALTGLPRWW
+724 AALAGLPRWLP
-734 ADERGSGELASAG
+734 DEHASGEFASAG

>member
-7 VGRHLAWPRPLGQL
+7 VGRGLAWPRPLGQL

-26 SELGGFPGRANVTL
+26 SELGGFPGRANVTM
-40 RCLLGCAIV
+40 RCVLGCAIV

-58 PELALSL
+58 PELALSM

-80 LVALSIVIGTT
+80 VVALSIVIGTT

-118 FFCGA
+118 FFCSA

-132 GLVFFLVSLIVIY
+132 GLVFFLVALIVIY

-202 TARARLAVMIDAN
+202 TAHARLAVMIDAN
-215 APAVR
+215 VPAVR

-234 KLLRFSTMRRRYS
+234 KLLRFSTMRHHYS
-247 QEDASAWLACV
+247 EEDASAWLACV

-265 EAAAVLPDHAVAH
+265 EAAAVLPDHAHAVTH
-278 DAAQIDAIRVV
+278 DAGQIDAIRVV

-302 DAQWLHWSAPSHA
+302 NVQWLHWSASGQA

-328 RALNAFSDAVRGAV
+328 RALNAFSDATRGAV
-342 APTPPN
+342 APTPP
-348 DAVAGS
+348 DEAAAGS
-354 AAAKGEK
+354 AAEKAEK
-361 AEQAG
+361 AEQA
-366 NAAEATKPAQAEKT
+366 EQATKA
-380 AEATKP
+380 
-386 AARSAQPEPDVFANP
+386 AARPAQPEPDVFANP

-423 VNWPGIH
+423 VDWPGIH

-452 LRISGALIGSALA
+452 LRITGALIGSALA

-500 ERISYAGIQ
+500 DRSAYAGIQ

-582 ALTGPRATDSQ
+582 VLTGPRATDSQ

-603 DCEMALARV
+603 DCEMVLARV

-623 TRVTLLSQTMLAQSR
+623 TRITLLSQTMLAQSR

-651 MINASASAPMERAA
+651 MINVSASAPMERAA

-672 DALEQ
+672 DALER

-685 PPAATTPAP
+685 PPAAMTPAR

-701 TAPAGAAGRAGA
+701 AAPGAVAGRAGA

-724 AALTGLPRWW
+724 AALAGLPRWLP
-734 ADERGSGELASAG
+734 DERASGEFASAG

>member
-21 AAFLR
+21 AGFLR
-26 SELGGFPGRANVTL
+26 SELGGFPGRANLTMRSV
-40 RCLLGCAIV
+40 LGCAIV
-49 IVVSMTLQL
+49 LVVSMTLRV
-58 PELALSL
+58 PEVALSL
-65 IAVFFVTQSNIVMTR
+65 IAVFFVTQSNIVLTR
-80 LVALSIVIGTT
+80 LVALLAVIGTT

-106 YPLLRIIVASAI
+106 YPLLRIVVASAI
-118 FFCGA
+118 FFCSA
-123 YLIRAVAKL
+123 YLMRAVAKL

-145 AQTFA
+145 AQTFV
-150 DRTDNAEALVRDC
+150 DQTDNAEALVRDC

-181 TLFLPAEPERQLRA
+181 TLFLPAEPEQQLRA

-234 KLLRFSTMRRRYS
+234 KLLRFSTMRHHYS

-265 EAAAVLPDHAVAH
+265 EAAAVLPEHAVAH
-278 DAAQIDAIRVV
+278 DAGQIDAIRVV

-302 DAQWLHWSAPSHA
+302 DAQWRHWSASRQA
-315 PVSTSIPA
+315 PMSTSILA

-328 RALNAFSDAVRGAV
+328 RALNVFSEATQGAV
-342 APTPPN
+342 APTPPD
-348 DAVAGS
+348 DAATGS
-354 AAAKGEK
+354 AAEKGEKPQK
-361 AEQAG
+361 AEQATK
-366 NAAEATKPAQAEKT
+366 ATKA
-380 AEATKP
+380 

-401 RYARFSLRTLFSVLI
+401 RYARFALRTLFSVLI

-452 LRISGALIGSALA
+452 LRITGALIGSALA

-500 ERISYAGIQ
+500 ERSAYAGIQ

-537 IILGVGVATFIQIS
+537 IILGVGVATFIQMS

-561 RTQLTSILRKI
+561 RTQLTSILRKV

-582 ALTGPRATDSQ
+582 VQSGPRATDSA
-593 AVVETWAMVA
+593 AVVEAWAMVA

-623 TRVTLLSQTMLAQSR
+623 TRITLLSQTVLAQSR
-638 ALLIAI
+638 AMLVAL

-651 MINASASAPMERAA
+651 MINASANAPMERAV

-672 DALEQ
+672 DALER

-685 PPAATTPAP
+685 PPAAMTPAR

-701 TAPAGAAGRAGA
+701 AALTPAEAAGTAGA

-724 AALTGLPRWW
+724 AALAGLPRWW
-734 ADERGSGELASAG
+734 TDERGSGEFAGAG

>member
-21 AAFLR
+21 AGFLR
-26 SELGGFPGRANVTL
+26 AELSAFPGRANLTMRSV
-40 RCLLGCAIV
+40 LGCAIV
-49 IVVSMTLQL
+49 LVVSMTLRV
-58 PELALSL
+58 PEVALSL
-65 IAVFFVTQSNIVMTR
+65 IAVFFVTQSKIVLTR
-80 LVALSIVIGTT
+80 LVALLAVIGTT
-91 CAIACIIGVYRLTFD
+91 CAIACIIGVFKLTFD
-106 YPLLRIIVASAI
+106 YPLLRIVVASAI
-118 FFCGA
+118 FFCSA
-123 YLIRAVAKL
+123 YMMRAVAKL

-150 DRTDNAEALVRDC
+150 DRTDNAEALVRAC

-171 YSVVLSLIIN
+171 YAVVLSLIIN
-181 TLFLPAEPERQLRA
+181 TLFLPAEPEQQLRA
-195 AMQRQLA
+195 AMQGQLA

-234 KLLRFSTMRRRYS
+234 KLLRFSTMRHHYS
-247 QEDASAWLACV
+247 EADASAWLACV

-265 EAAAVLPDHAVAH
+265 EAAAVLPEHAVAH
-278 DAAQIDAIRVV
+278 DAGQIDAIRVV
-289 QDELVSLDHAIGD
+289 QDELVSLEHAIGD
-302 DAQWLHWSAPSHA
+302 NLQWRHWGASREA
-315 PVSTSIPA
+315 PVLTSIPA

-328 RALNAFSDAVRGAV
+328 RALNVFSEATRGAV
-342 APTPPN
+342 APPPE
-348 DAVAGS
+348 DAAAGS
-354 AAAKGEK
+354 AAAKEAK
-361 AEQAG
+361 AEQATK
-366 NAAEATKPAQAEKT
+366 AAAP
-380 AEATKP
+380 P
-386 AARSAQPEPDVFANP
+386 AQPEPDIFANP
-401 RYARFSLRTLFSVLI
+401 RYARFALRTLFSVLI

-452 LRISGALIGSALA
+452 LRLTGAMIGSALA

-489 IALGAWVSAGS
+489 IALGAWVAAGS

-537 IILGVGVATFIQIS
+537 IILGVGVATFIQMS

-561 RTQLTSILRKI
+561 RAQLTSILRKI

-582 ALTGPRATDSQ
+582 VQSGPRATDSA
-593 AVVETWAMVA
+593 AVVEAWTMVG

-623 TRVTLLSQTMLAQSR
+623 SRITLLSQTVLAQSR
-638 ALLIAI
+638 AMLVAL

-651 MINASASAPMERAA
+651 MINASASAPLERAA

-672 DALEQ
+672 DALER

-685 PPAATTPAP
+685 PSAAMTPAR

-701 TAPAGAAGRAGA
+701 AALPPAGAAETASGQ
-713 ETLERLALRID
+713 TLERLAQRID
-724 AALTGLPRWW
+724 AALAGLPRWLP
-734 ADERGSGELASAG
+734 DERVSGEFASAG

>member
-21 AAFLR
+21 AGFLR
-26 SELGGFPGRANVTL
+26 SELGGFPGRANLTMRSV
-40 RCLLGCAIV
+40 LGCAIV
-49 IVVSMTLQL
+49 LVVSMTLRV
-58 PELALSL
+58 PEVALSL
-65 IAVFFVTQSNIVMTR
+65 IAVFFVTQSNIVLTR
-80 LVALSIVIGTT
+80 LVALLAVIGTT
-91 CAIACIIGVYRLTFD
+91 CAIACIIGVFKLTFD

-118 FFCGA
+118 FFCSA
-123 YLIRAVAKL
+123 YLMRAVAKL

-145 AQTFA
+145 AQTFV
-150 DRTDNAEALVRDC
+150 DRTDNAEALVRAC

-171 YSVVLSLIIN
+171 YAVVLSLIIN
-181 TLFLPAEPERQLRA
+181 TLFLPAEPEQQLRA
-195 AMQRQLA
+195 AMQGQLA
-202 TARARLAVMIDAN
+202 TARARLAVMIDTN
-215 APAVR
+215 APAVH
-220 IGSLDLERGALALQ
+220 IGALDLERGALALQ
-234 KLLRFSTMRRRYS
+234 KLLRFSTMRHHYS
-247 QEDASAWLACV
+247 EEDASAWLACV

-265 EAAAVLPDHAVAH
+265 EAAAVLPEHAVAH
-278 DAAQIDAIRVV
+278 DAGQIDAIRVV

-302 DAQWLHWSAPSHA
+302 NLQWRHWGASRQAS
-315 PVSTSIPA
+315 VLTSIPA

-328 RALNAFSDAVRGAV
+328 RALNAFSEATRGAV
-342 APTPPN
+342 ASTPSE
-348 DAVAGS
+348 DAAAGS
-354 AAAKGEK
+354 AAKKGEK
-361 AEQAG
+361 AEQATK
-366 NAAEATKPAQAEKT
+366 AAAP
-380 AEATKP
+380 
-386 AARSAQPEPDVFANP
+386 SAQPEPDIFANP
-401 RYARFSLRTLFSVLI
+401 RYARFALRTLFSVLI

-452 LRISGALIGSALA
+452 LRLTGALIGSALA

-489 IALGAWVSAGS
+489 IALGAWVAAGS

-537 IILGVGVATFIQIS
+537 IVLGVGVATFIQMS
-551 MWPERESDGL
+551 MWPEREADGL

-582 ALTGPRATDSQ
+582 VQSGPRATDSA
-593 AVVETWAMVA
+593 AVVEAWAMVA

-623 TRVTLLSQTMLAQSR
+623 TRIALLSQTVLAQSR
-638 ALLIAI
+638 AMLVAL

-672 DALEQ
+672 DALER
-677 YASQLAAE
+677 YASQLVAE
-685 PPAATTPAP
+685 PPAAMTPAR
-694 LDPSGLR
+694 LDLSGLR
-701 TAPAGAAGRAGA
+701 TALPPAGAAETAGGQ
-713 ETLERLALRID
+713 TMERLAQRID
-724 AALTGLPRWW
+724 AALAGLPRWLP
-734 ADERGSGELASAG
+734 DERASGEFASAG

>member
-1 MSGLDG
+1 MSSFDG
-7 VGRHLAWPRPLGQL
+7 VGRRLAWPRPLAQL

-26 SELGGFPGRANVTL
+26 SELAAFPGRGNVTL
-40 RCLLGCAIV
+40 RCVLGCAIV
-49 IVVSMTLQL
+49 IVMSMTLQV

-65 IAVFFVTQSNIVMTR
+65 IAVFFVTQSNFVLTR
-80 LVALSIVIGTT
+80 VVALSIVIGTT

-118 FFCGA
+118 FFCSA
-123 YLIRAVAKL
+123 YLMRAVAKL

-150 DRTDNAEALVRDC
+150 DLTDNAEALVRDC

-202 TARARLAVMIDAN
+202 TAHARLAVMIDAN
-215 APAVR
+215 APAVH

-234 KLLRFSTMRRRYS
+234 KLLRFSTMRHRYS
-247 QEDASAWLACV
+247 QEDASARLACV

-265 EAAAVLPDHAVAH
+265 EAAAVLPDHAHAVTH
-278 DAAQIDAIRVV
+278 DAGQIDAIRVV

-302 DAQWLHWSAPSHA
+302 NVQWLHWSASRQA

-328 RALNAFSDAVRGAV
+328 RALNAFSDATRGAV
-342 APTPPN
+342 APTPPD
-348 DAVAGS
+348 DAAAGS
-354 AAAKGEK
+354 AAEKGEK
-361 AEQAG
+361 VEQ
-366 NAAEATKPAQAEKT
+366 
-380 AEATKP
+380 ATKP

-401 RYARFSLRTLFSVLI
+401 RYARFSLRTLLSVLL

-452 LRISGALIGSALA
+452 LRISGALVGSALA

-537 IILGVGVATFIQIS
+537 ILLGVGVATFIQMSI
-551 MWPERESDGL
+551 WPEGEADAL
-561 RTQLTSILRKI
+561 RAQLASVLRKI
-572 AALARIEAKA
+572 AALARLEARA
-582 ALTGPRATDSQ
+582 VLSGPRATDSPE
-593 AVVETWAMVA
+593 VVATWAMLA
-603 DCEMALARV
+603 DCEMVLARV

-623 TRVTLLSQTMLAQSR
+623 ARITLLTQTVLAQSR
-638 ALLIAI
+638 AMLVAM

-651 MINASASAPMERAA
+651 MTGASAGASMERTG

-672 DALEQ
+672 DALER

-685 PPAATTPAP
+685 PPAALTPVP

-701 TAPAGAAGRAGA
+701 AAPAGAVGAAGA
-713 ETLERLALRID
+713 EALQRHAQRID
-724 AALTGLPRWW
+724 AALAGLPRWS
-734 ADERGSGELASAG
+734 ADEPASGEFASAG

>member
-7 VGRHLAWPRPLGQL
+7 VGRRLAWPRPLELL
-21 AAFLR
+21 AVFLR
-26 SELGGFPGRANVTL
+26 SELAAFPGRANVTM
-40 RCLLGCAIV
+40 RCVLGCAIV
-49 IVVSMTLQL
+49 IVASMTLQV

-65 IAVFFVTQSNIVMTR
+65 IAVFFVTQSNIVLTR
-80 LVALSIVIGTT
+80 VVALSIVIGTT
-91 CAIACIIGVYRLTFD
+91 CAIACIIGIYKLTFD
-106 YPLLRIIVASAI
+106 YPLLRIIIASAI
-118 FFCGA
+118 FFCSA
-123 YLIRAVAKL
+123 YLMRAVAKL

-150 DRTDNAEALVRDC
+150 DLTDNAEALVRDC

-202 TARARLAVMIDAN
+202 TAHARLAAVIDAHE
-215 APAVR
+215 PAVR
-220 IGSLDLERGALALQ
+220 IAALDLERGALALQ
-234 KLLRFSTMRRRYS
+234 KLLRFSTMRHHYS
-247 QEDASAWLACV
+247 PEDAAAWLACV
-258 TVVSRIF
+258 AVVSRIF
-265 EAAAVLPDHAVAH
+265 EAAAVLPDHAHAVTHGAG
-278 DAAQIDAIRVV
+278 QIDAIRAV
-289 QDELVSLDHAIGD
+289 QDELVSLDHAIGE
-302 DAQWLHWSAPSHA
+302 DARWLHWSASRQV

-328 RALNAFSDAVRGAV
+328 RALIAFSDATRNAV
-342 APTPPN
+342 APTPPD
-348 DAVAGS
+348 DAAAGS
-354 AAAKGEK
+354 AAMK
-361 AEQAG
+361 
-366 NAAEATKPAQAEKT
+366 AAE
-380 AEATKP
+380 KP
-386 AARSAQPEPDVFANP
+386 AAASSALPEPDIFANP

-430 TIMLTCLVVALPS
+430 TIMLTCLVVALPN

-452 LRISGALIGSALA
+452 LRISGASIGSALA

-500 ERISYAGIQ
+500 ERSSYAGIQ

-537 IILGVGVATFIQIS
+537 ILLGVGVATFIQMS
-551 MWPERESDGL
+551 LWPEGEADTL
-561 RTQLTSILRKI
+561 RAQLASVLRKI
-572 AALARIEAKA
+572 AALVRLEANA
-582 ALTGPRATDSQ
+582 MFTGPRATDSPE
-593 AVVETWAMVA
+593 VVATWAMIA
-603 DCEMALARV
+603 DCEMVLARV

-623 TRVTLLSQTMLAQSR
+623 ARITLLSQTVLAQSR
-638 ALLIAI
+638 AMLIAI

-651 MINASASAPMERAA
+651 MIGALAGASMEGAA

-672 DALEQ
+672 DALER
-677 YASQLAAE
+677 YASQLEAE
-685 PPAATTPAP
+685 PPGAMTPAP
-694 LDPSGLR
+694 VDPGALR
-701 TAPAGAAGRAGA
+701 AAPAGASA
-713 ETLERLALRID
+713 LERLAQQID
-724 AALTGLPRWW
+724 AALAGLPRWS
-734 ADERGSGELASAG
+734 ADERASGEFASAG

>member
-7 VGRHLAWPRPLGQL
+7 VGRRLAWPRPLAQL

-40 RCLLGCAIV
+40 RCVLGCAIV

-58 PELALSL
+58 PELALSM

-118 FFCGA
+118 FFCSA

-132 GLVFFLVSLIVIY
+132 GLVFFLVALIVIY

-202 TARARLAVMIDAN
+202 TARARLAVMIDAK

-234 KLLRFSTMRRRYS
+234 KLLRFSTMRHHYS
-247 QEDASAWLACV
+247 EEDASAWLACV

-265 EAAAVLPDHAVAH
+265 EAAAVLPEHAVAR
-278 DAAQIDAIRVV
+278 DAGQIDAIRVV

-302 DAQWLHWSAPSHA
+302 NVQWQHWSASHEA
-315 PVSTSIPA
+315 PASTSIPA

-328 RALNAFSDAVRGAV
+328 RALNAYSEATRRAV
-342 APTPPN
+342 APTPP
-348 DAVAGS
+348 DEAAAGS
-354 AAAKGEK
+354 AAEKEAKGEP
-361 AEQAG
+361 
-366 NAAEATKPAQAEKT
+366 ATK
-380 AEATKP
+380 ATK
-386 AARSAQPEPDVFANP
+386 ATKATARSAQPGPDVFANP
-401 RYARFSLRTLFSVLI
+401 RYARFALRTLFSVLI

-423 VNWPGIH
+423 VDWPGIH

-452 LRISGALIGSALA
+452 LRITGALIGSALA

-489 IALGAWVSAGS
+489 VALGAWVSAGS
-500 ERISYAGIQ
+500 ERSAYAGIQ

-537 IILGVGVATFIQIS
+537 IILGVGVATFIQMS

-593 AVVETWAMVA
+593 AVVGTWAMVA

-623 TRVTLLSQTMLAQSR
+623 TRITLLSQTVLAQSR
-638 ALLIAI
+638 ALLIAL

-651 MINASASAPMERAA
+651 IINASAGAPMARAA

-672 DALEQ
+672 DALER

-685 PPAATTPAP
+685 PPTATTPAP
-694 LDPSGLR
+694 LDPSELR
-701 TAPAGAAGRAGA
+701 TAPAAVAGRAGA

-724 AALTGLPRWW
+724 AALAGLPRWW
-734 ADERGSGELASAG
+734 ADERGSGEFANAG